1 LKLARIV
8 AVVAMSVSFSSIAPA
23 LADPSPAH
31 NPNTSI
37 WTFHCSRG
45 AETLSFQS
53 IAIAQSASISGH
65 VVDGR
70 GTQIFTHVEVNG
82 QVVYDTPGQS
92 HRSDLW
98 TCTIDELTGVIA
110 QVALT
115 PRG

>member
-1 LKLARIV
+1 MAQRQGPVFALIV
-8 AVVAMSVSFSSIAPA
+8 AVILGAAGGA
-23 LADPSPAH
+23 AAQG
-31 NPNTSI
+31 NPTG
-37 WTFHCSRG
+37 T
-45 AETLSFQS
+45 
-53 IAIAQSASISGH
+53 ISGH